1 LFYHIL
7 PTIFGRDSNMTTFR
21 SVLKILAE
29 TGIVPPGAMVEAS
42 IGDSSPSLPEMGCIN
57 SRNLQNWSFM
67 AGFTT

>member
-1 LFYHIL
+1 
-7 PTIFGRDSNMTTFR
+7 MTTFR

-42 IGDSSPSLPEMGCIN
+42 IGDSSPSLPEPEMGCIN

-67 AGFTT
+67 VGFTT